1 MADASEKPCK
11 KCGELKPLDSFH
23 EYPANRGRK
32 AYRDGS
38 CRRCRQD
45 KINEANRA
53 KRARQGKDNPEAR
66 AARKRWE
73 ARGQDARKMDHVQR
87 HYGLSREAFIEL
99 ALKQDF
105 RCPVCTD
112 PVEMSKWHVDH
123 DHACCPGKKSCG
135 NCVRGLLDFKCN
147 SALGKFKD
155 NVATLSR
162 AQAYLEVNGAT

>member
-23 EYPANRGRK
+23 EYPASRGRK

-45 KINEANRA
+45 KI
-53 KRARQGKDNPEAR
+53 
-66 AARKRWE
+66 
-73 ARGQDARKMDHVQR
+73 
-87 HYGLSREAFIEL
+87 
-99 ALKQDF
+99 
-105 RCPVCTD
+105 
-112 PVEMSKWHVDH
+112 
-123 DHACCPGKKSCG
+123 
-135 NCVRGLLDFKCN
+135 N